1 MFDKLIILTVLAGLF
16 ANTLD
21 ELYEEF
27 QQTVRESFDDEEEE
41 TAKQE

>member
-16 ANTLD
+16 GKTLD

-27 QQTVRESFDDEEEE
+27 QETVRESFDKEE
-41 TAKQE
+41 